1 MNREEYM
8 KELAR
13 YLRKLPPADLQDAL
27 DYFQEGFDAVGEEGE
42 AERIKELGSPKD
54 AANEIMSKLLSEN
67 IAASAGN
74 IVEET
79 ATKSKRHKGWYWWL
93 LILLGILGAPVSIPL
108 VVTLLLSVLVVLI
121 LLLVSFFVLFIFAIL
136 LVVFVA
142 NIFWYGLFAVSG
154 ATVAEIGLVLGIGLT
169 GLGLASLLLRS
180 GWRLTGRLASGIR
193 HLYLVI
199 LLKVRKHE

>member
-42 AERIKELGSPKD
+42 AERIRELGSPKD

-67 IAASAGN
+67 IVASAGN
-74 IVEET
+74 MAEESN
-79 ATKSKRHKGWYWWL
+79 AKIKVHKSRYWWL
-93 LILLGILGAPVSIPL
+93 LILLGILAAPVSIPL
-108 VVTLLLSVLVVLI
+108 VVALLISVPIVFIFILAFFLLLLT
-121 LLLVSFFVLFIFAIL
+121 FVIL

>member
-42 AERIKELGSPKD
+42 AERIKELGSPKE
-54 AANEIMSKLLSEN
+54 AANEIMSKLLREN
-67 IAASAGN
+67 IA
-74 IVEET
+74 EET

-93 LILLGILGAPVSIPL
+93 LILLGILVAPVSIPL

>member
-42 AERIKELGSPKD
+42 AERIRELGSPKD

-67 IAASAGN
+67 IVASAGN
-74 IVEET
+74 MAEESN
-79 ATKSKRHKGWYWWL
+79 AKIKVHKSRYWWL
-93 LILLGILGAPVSIPL
+93 LILLGILAAPVSIPL
-108 VVTLLLSVLVVLI
+108 VVALLISVPIVFIFILAFFLLLLT
-121 LLLVSFFVLFIFAIL
+121 FVIL

-142 NIFWYGLFAVSG
+142 NIFWYGLFAISG
-154 ATVAEIGLVLGIGLT
+154 ATVAEIGLILGIGLT

-180 GWRLTGRLASGIR
+180 GWRLTERLASAVR

-199 LLKVRKHE
+199 LLKVRKHK